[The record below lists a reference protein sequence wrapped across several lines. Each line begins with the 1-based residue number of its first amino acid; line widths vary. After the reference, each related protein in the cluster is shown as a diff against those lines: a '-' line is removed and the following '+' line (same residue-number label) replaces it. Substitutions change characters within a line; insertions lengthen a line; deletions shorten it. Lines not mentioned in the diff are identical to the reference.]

1 MRERVSF
8 IIKSIMLVFLDGCRF
23 SLATDL
29 DCDSFVE
36 KIKWSCIRCCVRKVL
51 VCLNVDGVCLF
62 DVLIFLY

>member
-1 MRERVSF
+1 
-8 IIKSIMLVFLDGCRF
+8 MLVFLDGCRF

-51 VCLNVDGVCLF
+51 VCLNVNGVCLF